1 MKNLIKPTV
10 FTNNEL
16 GKRLQKLWIEENI
29 DTIASQILKNES
41 HVDFVLVMP
50 RNGGADAACAFESIE
65 SYKSMM
71 GLSSNESDH
80 ITDYVTSKRSDDNV
94 IFIFLNNQG
103 RISFYT
109 ICNELLREINVNLNI
124 NQ

>member
-10 FTNNEL
+10 FTNNEF

-29 DTIASQILKNES
+29 DSICSQILINES

-50 RNGGADAACAFESIE
+50 RNGGADAACAFESLE
-65 SYKSMM
+65 SYKSKM
-71 GLSSNESDH
+71 GLTSNESDH
-80 ITDYVTSKRSDDNV
+80 ITDYVSNKRSDDNV

-109 ICNELLREINVNLNI
+109 IGEEFLREIDVNLNI